1 MIIKKIKMSSEPL
14 SVYEQIRGENTFLL
28 ESAEGVPKIARYS
41 ILGKAEGKLTFK
53 NGKLEVDAFT
63 EFGELAKEL
72 EGKYECPLDALREV
86 RNHYLRFI
94 DISNIEPI
102 PRFKGGLV
110 GYLSYDIIRYWID
123 LSEIHPKPINDLNFP
138 DAEFFIIKDF
148 ISYDLK
154 EGVVNLVAE
163 SKEGIDHL
171 KDIVERSRSIK
182 INKNNKDNEDNVK
195 DKNHE
200 ENLKIKSNMSKEEFI
215 EAVKKA
221 KEYIFS
227 GDIFQVVLSR
237 RIEVDLE
244 NLDHLEIY
252 KKVREINPSP
262 YMYYLDFGDRKI
274 IGSSPEIL
282 VRTNYT
288 NNKRLVI
295 TRPIAGTIRRGKTE
309 EEDKELENKLLN
321 DEKERAEHVMLV
333 DLARNDIGKISKF
346 GTVEVSDFMTIEKYS
361 HVQHIVS
368 NVVGELKDNY
378 DSFLAVKA
386 TFPAGT
392 LSGAPKVRAM
402 EIIEELEKTWRGP
415 YGGGVGYFGW
425 DDLMDLAITIRTF
438 VVSKNKGYIQVGAGI
453 VADSVPE
460 NEWEET
466 ERKGMANVK
475 TIETLIKT
483 KN

>member
-1 MIIKKIKMSSEPL
+1 
-14 SVYEQIRGENTFLL
+14 
-28 ESAEGVPKIARYS
+28 
-41 ILGKAEGKLTFK
+41 
-53 NGKLEVDAFT
+53 
-63 EFGELAKEL
+63 
-72 EGKYECPLDALREV
+72 
-86 RNHYLRFI
+86 
-94 DISNIEPI
+94 
-102 PRFKGGLV
+102 
-110 GYLSYDIIRYWID
+110 
-123 LSEIHPKPINDLNFP
+123 
-138 DAEFFIIKDF
+138 
-148 ISYDLK
+148 
-154 EGVVNLVAE
+154 
-163 SKEGIDHL
+163 
-171 KDIVERSRSIK
+171 
-182 INKNNKDNEDNVK
+182 
-195 DKNHE
+195 
-200 ENLKIKSNMSKEEFI
+200 
-215 EAVKKA
+215 
-221 KEYIFS
+221 
-227 GDIFQVVLSR
+227 VVLSR
-237 RIEVDLE
+237 RIEIDLD
-244 NLDHLEIY
+244 NLDHLAIY

-282 VRTNYT
+282 VRTDYKDG
-288 NNKRLVI
+288 KRLVI

-309 EEDKELENKLLN
+309 EEDKELEKKLLS

-346 GTVEVSDFMTIEKYS
+346 GTVEVTDFMIIEKYS

-438 VVSKNKGYIQVGAGI
+438 VISKNRGYIQVGAGI
-453 VADSVPE
+453 VADSIPE

-475 TIETLIKT
+475 TIESLVQ
-483 KN
+483 

>member
-1 MIIKKIKMSSEPL
+1 MIIKKIKMDISPL
-14 SVYEQIRGENTFLL
+14 DVYEQIREENTFLL
-28 ESAEGVPKIARYS
+28 ESAEGVPKVARYS
-41 ILGKAEGKLTFK
+41 ILGKAEGKVIFK
-53 NGKLEVDAFT
+53 NNRLKVESFT
-63 EFGELAKEL
+63 EFGDKVKDL
-72 EGKYECPLDALREV
+72 EGSYDCPLDALRDV
-86 RNHYLRFI
+86 RNEYLKYI
-94 DISNIEPI
+94 NIENIEPI

-123 LSEIHPKPINDLNFP
+123 LSNINPKPINDLKFP
-138 DAEFFIIKDF
+138 DAEFFIVKDF
-148 ISYDLK
+148 ISFDLK
-154 EGVVNLVAE
+154 EKVINLIAE
-163 SKEGIDHL
+163 DEEGIKEL
-171 KDIVERSRSIK
+171 EKIVENAK
-182 INKNNKDNEDNVK
+182 INNDDKKKEKTIENKE
-195 DKNHE
+195 
-200 ENLKIKSNMSKEEFI
+200 LKIKSNMSKEEFI

-221 KEYIFS
+221 KEYIFA

-237 RIEVDLE
+237 RIEI
-244 NLDHLEIY
+244 NLDNLDYLEIY

-282 VRTNYT
+282 VRTDYKDG
-288 NNKRLVI
+288 KRLVI
-295 TRPIAGTIRRGKTE
+295 TRPIAGTIKRGRTE
-309 EEDKELENKLLN
+309 EEDKELEKKLLS

-346 GTVEVSDFMTIEKYS
+346 GTVKVTDFMIIEKYS

-402 EIIEELEKTWRGP
+402 EIIEELEKTYRGP

-438 VVSKNKGYIQVGAGI
+438 VISKNKGYIQVGAGI
-453 VADSVPE
+453 VADSIPE

-475 TIETLIKT
+475 TIESLIREKT
-483 KN
+483 

>member
-1 MIIKKIKMSSEPL
+1 MIIKRIKMDVSPL
-14 SVYEQIRGENTFLL
+14 DVYEQIRGENTFLL
-28 ESAEGVPKIARYS
+28 ESAEGVPKVARYS
-41 ILGKAEGKLTFK
+41 ILGKAEGKVIFK
-53 NGKLEVDAFT
+53 KNELKVESFT
-63 EFGELAKEL
+63 EFGDKAKDL

-86 RNHYLRFI
+86 RNEYLKYI
-94 DISNIEPI
+94 DISNIQPI

-123 LSEIHPKPINDLNFP
+123 LSNIYPKPINDLKFP
-138 DAEFFIIKDF
+138 DAEFFIVKDF
-148 ISYDLK
+148 ISFDLK
-154 EGVVNLVAE
+154 EKIINLIAE
-163 SKEGIDHL
+163 SKEKI
-171 KDIVERSRSIK
+171 KEFEEIIRTAKIKKNEKER
-182 INKNNKDNEDNVK
+182 KNNNVNFNKDS
-195 DKNHE
+195 
-200 ENLKIKSNMSKEEFI
+200 KIKSNMSKEEFI

-221 KEYIFS
+221 KEYIFA

-237 RIEVDLE
+237 RIEIDLD
-244 NLDHLEIY
+244 NLDKLEIY

-262 YMYYLDFGDRKI
+262 YMYYLDFGERKI

-282 VRTNYT
+282 VRTDYI
-288 NNKRLVI
+288 NNKKMVI

-309 EEDKELENKLLN
+309 EEDKELERKLLS

-346 GTVEVSDFMTIEKYS
+346 GTVEVTDFMTIEKYS

-438 VVSKNKGYIQVGAGI
+438 VIKKNKGYIQVGAGI
-453 VADSVPE
+453 VADSIPE

-475 TIETLIKT
+475 TIESLVRKI
-483 KN
+483 